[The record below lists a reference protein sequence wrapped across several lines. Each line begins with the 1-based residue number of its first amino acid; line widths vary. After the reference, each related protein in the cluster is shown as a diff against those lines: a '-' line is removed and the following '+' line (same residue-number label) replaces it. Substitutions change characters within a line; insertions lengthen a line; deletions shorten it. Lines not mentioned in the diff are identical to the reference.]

1 MTSPEPNPAP
11 PAPVAAEN
19 QGPAVESAAGFRTLL
34 HVFPTFAVG
43 GSQVRLATLA
53 NHFGH
58 KYRHLIVALDGN
70 YGCREKLEATVDYRT
85 IDIAAR
91 KGESRAGR
99 LAATAANWRAFRRV
113 LAEQKPDVLIT
124 YNWGAIE
131 WAIANHPW
139 AGGKLCP
146 HIHIE
151 DGFGPEEID
160 RQLRRRVLTR
170 RFALARSDRV
180 VLPSKTLF
188 ELAATVWRI
197 DRSILQYLPNGID
210 CARFGEAPD
219 RRLLAEFD
227 IAPGTPVVGTVAA
240 LRPEKNLTRMI
251 DAFATGVVGAAA
263 DMQATLLILGDGAER
278 ERLESHAASLG
289 LGGKVVFAGHVDRPD
304 RAIGLFDLFALSSDT
319 EQMPYSVLEA
329 MAAGLPVAGIAVG
342 DVRQMVTA
350 ENKRFIV
357 DPGADVTADL
367 GAAIAGLLKDAE
379 TRRAIGEANRRRA
392 VETYD
397 QTGMFEAYDRL
408 FSEI

>member
-1 MTSPEPNPAP
+1 MTSPQPDPIPTGAE
-11 PAPVAAEN
+11 AAEN
-19 QGPAVESAAGFRTLL
+19 RARGPGPEPGFRTLL

-43 GSQVRLATLA
+43 GSQVRLATVA
-53 NHFGH
+53 NHFGRR
-58 KYRHLIVALDGN
+58 YRHLIVALDGT
-70 YGCREKLEATVDYRT
+70 YDCREKFGATVDYRT
-85 IDIAAR
+85 VAVTQR
-91 KGESRAGR
+91 KAKTRAGS
-99 LAATAANWRAFRRV
+99 LAATVANWRVFRRV
-113 LAEQKPDVLIT
+113 LAEQRPDVLIT

-139 AGGKLCP
+139 AGGKRCP

-170 RFALARSDRV
+170 RFALAGSDRV

-188 ELAATVWRI
+188 DIAATVWRV
-197 DRSILQYLPNGID
+197 DRRILQYLPNGID
-210 CARFGEAPD
+210 CARFGQAPD
-219 RRLLAEFD
+219 PALLTQFG

-240 LRPEKNLTRMI
+240 LRPEKNLTRML
-251 DAFATGVVGAAA
+251 DAFAAA
-263 DMQATLLILGDGAER
+263 DMQATLLILGDGADR
-278 ERLESHAASLG
+278 PRLENHAASIG
-289 LGGKVVFAGHVDRPD
+289 LGEKVVFAGHVERPD

-342 DVRQMVTA
+342 DVRQMVAA
-350 ENKRFIV
+350 ENARFIV

-367 GAAIAGLLKDAE
+367 GAAMAELLKDAE

-392 VETYD
+392 VDTYD
-397 QTGMFEAYDRL
+397 QAGMFDAYDKL
-408 FSEI
+408 FSEVG

>member
-1 MTSPEPNPAP
+1 MTSPQPDPIPTGAET
-11 PAPVAAEN
+11 AEN
-19 QGPAVESAAGFRTLL
+19 RAPATDPAVGSRTLL

-43 GSQVRLATLA
+43 GSQVRLATVA
-53 NHFGH
+53 NHFGSR
-58 KYRHLIVALDGN
+58 YRHLIVALDGT
-70 YGCREKLEATVDYRT
+70 YDCREKFGATVDYRT
-85 IDIAAR
+85 VAVTQR
-91 KGESRAGR
+91 KAKTRAGS
-99 LAATAANWRAFRRV
+99 LAATVANWRAFRRV

-170 RFALARSDRV
+170 RFALAGSDRV

-188 ELAATVWRI
+188 DIAATVWRV
-197 DRSILQYLPNGID
+197 DRRILQYLPNGID
-210 CARFGEAPD
+210 CARFSQAPD
-219 RRLLAEFD
+219 PALLTQFD

-240 LRPEKNLTRMI
+240 LRPEKNLTRML
-251 DAFATGVVGAAA
+251 DAFAVEAASTG
-263 DMQATLLILGDGAER
+263 ATLLILGDGADR
-278 ERLESHAASLG
+278 PRLESHAASIG
-289 LGGKVVFAGHVDRPD
+289 IGDKVVFAGHVERPD

-342 DVRQMVTA
+342 DVRQMVAA
-350 ENKRFIV
+350 ENARFIV
-357 DPGADVTADL
+357 DPGADVTKDLGRAMADL
-367 GAAIAGLLKDAE
+367 LNDTEA
-379 TRRAIGEANRRRA
+379 RRAIGEANRRRA

-397 QTGMFEAYDRL
+397 QAGMFEAYDKL

>member
-1 MTSPEPNPAP
+1 MTSPEPDPAP
-11 PAPVAAEN
+11 TGATIAEN
-19 QGPAVESAAGFRTLL
+19 RAPAAADAPARRTLL

-43 GSQVRLATLA
+43 GSQVRLATVA
-53 NHFGH
+53 NHFGS
-58 KYRHLIVALDGN
+58 KYRHLIVALDGT
-70 YGCREKLEATVDYRT
+70 YDCREKFGPDVDYRT
-85 IDIAAR
+85 VAVAQR
-91 KGESRAGR
+91 KGKTRLGS
-99 LAATAANWRAFRRV
+99 LAATVANWRAIRRV
-113 LAEQKPDVLIT
+113 LAEQRPDVLIT

-170 RFALARSDRV
+170 RFALAGSDRV

-188 ELAATVWRI
+188 ELAATVWRV

-219 RRLLAEFD
+219 RTLLTRFG
-227 IAPGTPVVGTVAA
+227 IAPDTPIVGTVAA
-240 LRPEKNLTRMI
+240 LRPEKNLARML
-251 DAFATGVVGAAA
+251 DAFAAA
-263 DMQATLLILGDGAER
+263 DMQATLLILGDGADR
-278 ERLESHAASLG
+278 ERLENHAAARG
-289 LGGKVVFAGHVDRPD
+289 LGGKVVFAGHVERPD

-342 DVRQMVTA
+342 DVRQMVAA
-350 ENKRFIV
+350 ENARFIV
-357 DPGADVTADL
+357 EPGADVTADL

-397 QTGMFEAYDRL
+397 QAGMFEAYDTL
-408 FSEI
+408 FSDVAARSG